1 LEGRRDNFE
10 NSLEENIF
18 SEVLLERK
26 EKHCSVEAHAF
37 SSFEMG

>member
-1 LEGRRDNFE
+1 
-10 NSLEENIF
+10 LEENIF

-26 EKHCSVEAHAF
+26 EKDFSVEAHAF